1 MSVPCPP
8 LTLLHD
14 ANRFH
19 CISGHEDEHIRI
31 DLESKSKHGRPPNR
45 RTCPSG
51 RLPDTQ
57 RQPAGLTA
65 APQDTYVLVHTAI
78 TEQDDD
84 EVHEEASVARP
95 RRDEQEHHREK
106 RRHGTH
112 DKGNG
117 LRPHDCE
124 EAVEEQDR
132 LIEEG
137 YFDYIITYYDG
148 YDWDNYELVAVSDDD
163 YSDYT
168 KELFVVRYCIYQRVD
183 G

>member
-1 MSVPCPP
+1 M
-8 LTLLHD
+8 
-14 ANRFH
+14 NF
-19 CISGHEDEHIRI
+19 IE
-31 DLESKSKHGRPPNR
+31 N
-45 RTCPSG
+45 
-51 RLPDTQ
+51 
-57 RQPAGLTA
+57 
-65 APQDTYVLVHTAI
+65 
-78 TEQDDD
+78 
-84 EVHEEASVARP
+84 
-95 RRDEQEHHREK
+95 
-106 RRHGTH
+106 
-112 DKGNG
+112 N
-117 LRPHDCE
+117 E